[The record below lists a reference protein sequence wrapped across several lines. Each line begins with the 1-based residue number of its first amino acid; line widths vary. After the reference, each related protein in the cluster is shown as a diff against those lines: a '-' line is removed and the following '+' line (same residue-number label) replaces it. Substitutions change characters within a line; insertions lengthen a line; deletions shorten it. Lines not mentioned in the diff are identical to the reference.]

1 MDDEAINK
9 RKQKRHAKV
18 IDDEDKGLNSFGI
31 AKNVEKTMKE
41 KQKRR
46 KTRKQMQ
53 REEKEEELM
62 ARESR
67 TKKRH
72 DQACVSSTFKKNH

>member
-1 MDDEAINK
+1 MKVVTELAQREVPQMDEEAINK

-41 KQKRR
+41 KQQLHGKP
-46 KTRKQMQ
+46 
-53 REEKEEELM
+53 
-62 ARESR
+62 
-67 TKKRH
+67 H
-72 DQACVSSTFKKNH
+72 